1 MYVIM
6 PVFGL
11 GHQVEIYNRSFGP
24 EYDVVVFLA
33 ELYSHNIDGIISWEF
48 GYYCLGMT
56 LKKKR

>member
-11 GHQVEIYNRSFGP
+11 GHQVDIYNRSFGP
-24 EYDVVVFLA
+24 EHDVVVFLA

-48 GYYCLGMT
+48 G
-56 LKKKR
+56 